1 MSYLPAIEALKT
13 EISDTKKGL
22 SEMEFVLAKLISWQ
36 EGKSGQV
43 TGVIDRQT
51 AIELPPPPIGGS
63 TLIGELRK
71 VIKHL
76 GNQEFQVVQLEL
88 LLKNS
93 GYVIAGKYPR
103 ARISSEL
110 AGLVKTGEIV
120 RTFEGAG
127 SSPHKYKNSQWE
139 AEKG

>member
-1 MSYLPAIEALKT
+1 
-13 EISDTKKGL
+13 
-22 SEMEFVLAKLISWQ
+22 MEFVLAKLISWQ

-51 AIELPPPPIGGS
+51 AIELPPPPIGGR

-71 VIKHL
+71 VIKNL
-76 GNQEFQVVQLEL
+76 GNQEFQVVQLQL
-88 LLKNS
+88 LLKNN